1 MLSPV
6 PIAPQNIQKMRD
18 WAQTFGVAV
27 RQMAKAGTLPSY
39 LDQGEIQLCEPVSF
53 EISDFKE
60 QQKKNKKKKQKNRR
74 RRKWDIRVQFPS
86 SDEEYYESFPDN
98 ETAWDDG
105 SSIFEARDSFSPR
118 KIFPAWEEVF
128 ASTAELC
135 SIDFSLF
142 LFPWKQCDCRHLF
155 CFMHLLKLLF
165 VSLMLTCLCYY
176 VFPRPKFNGRKS
188 LPWLANVIRAK
199 LWKLLKWTI
208 SMGEKR

>member
-1 MLSPV
+1 
-6 PIAPQNIQKMRD
+6 MRD
-18 WAQTFGVAV
+18 WAQTYGVAV

-39 LDQGEIQLCEPVSF
+39 LDQGEIQPCEPVSF

-60 QQKKNKKKKQKNRR
+60 QQKKKKKKKKNRR

-135 SIDFSLF
+135 SIDFFLYSMEAMWLPSPF
-142 LFPWKQCDCRHLF
+142 LFYALIKI
-155 CFMHLLKLLF
+155 
-165 VSLMLTCLCYY
+165 
-176 VFPRPKFNGRKS
+176 
-188 LPWLANVIRAK
+188 VIRFFDAD
-199 LWKLLKWTI
+199 LSLLLCFSET
-208 SMGEKR
+208 EV